1 MAFFFSVDAFLM
13 SNYKSSLALGN
24 INYRWYMFPLVWAMA
39 LALMATLRRSLIPD
53 ANEEVRK

>member
-1 MAFFFSVDAFLM
+1 M